1 MLRISVPS
9 RWLWVT
15 GIPRGGTTFVGRI
28 LSLPLPVDFI
38 HEPFNPDC
46 SIEGMDQLYV
56 YTRHGLSNEPSIA
69 EAVGSLRDYRARL
82 RTGHYKND
90 RRLARLVKP
99 IVGSRGPFY
108 YRLARF
114 NPWHQVCVVKDPVG
128 CLLTRYVVDHFDFS
142 AMVVLRHP
150 IGVADSFNR
159 LGLDANRGLAEL
171 RRQPGF
177 VSDFLTAEDEGLITQ
192 TYDDP
197 RLAAAVLWRML
208 WRGLGQQASATGT
221 PVHRLEDLSASPI
234 DEFRRLYEHFALP
247 WSSRVERHIVRMT
260 TGDVAAPRTGGPARQ
275 FVRDSAHITAATV
288 ERTPKDLRRRIFE
301 YCGEVGEPWYD
312 ASSYSL

>member
-1 MLRISVPS
+1 MLRISVPN

-28 LSLPLPVDFI
+28 LSIPLSVDFI

-56 YTRHGLSNEPSIA
+56 YTRPRLPNEPAVA
-69 EAVGSLRDYRARL
+69 EAVRSLRDYRARI

-108 YRLARF
+108 YRLARY
-114 NPWHQVCVVKDPVG
+114 NPWHEACVVKDPVG
-128 CLLTRYVVDHFDFS
+128 CLLTRYVVEHFDFS
-142 AMVVLRHP
+142 GMVVLRHP

-159 LGLDANRGLAEL
+159 LGLDANRGLLAL
-171 RRQPGF
+171 RDQPGY
-177 VSDFLTAEDEGLITQ
+177 VADFLTPEDEKLIGK
-192 TYDDP
+192 TYEDP

-208 WRGLGQQASATGT
+208 WRGLGQQARATGT
-221 PVHRLEDLSASPI
+221 PIHRLEDLSAAPV
-234 DEFRRLYEHFALP
+234 EEYQRLYARFDLP
-247 WSSRVERHIVRMT
+247 WSSRVERQIVHMT
-260 TGDVAAPRTGGPARQ
+260 TGDIAAPRTGGPARQ
-275 FVRDSAHITAATV
+275 FVRDSARITAATV
-288 ERTPKDLRRRIFE
+288 ERTPKELRKRIHE
-301 YCGEVGEPWYD
+301 YCGDVSEPWYD
-312 ASSYSL
+312 ADSYSL